1 MPGAER
7 LRDCETLTAMLKAQ
21 AGEEGK
27 YVAAVCA
34 APAVVLHSHGI
45 LAGKSATCYP
55 APPFVSVLEDHK
67 DGAEDDVVVDG
78 NVVTSRGPGTSLKFA
93 LKLVEVLYGTEKS
106 VELQE
111 QMLVKM

>member
-1 MPGAER
+1 
-7 LRDCETLTAMLKAQ
+7 MLQKQ

-55 APPFVSVLEDHK
+55 APPFVSVLEDHRS
-67 DGAEDDVVVDG
+67 GEDDEVVVDG
-78 NVVTSRGPGTSLKFA
+78 DVITSRGPGTSLKFA
-93 LKLVEVLYGTEKS
+93 LKLVEVLYGAEKS
-106 VELQE
+106 EERAKRFSIV
-111 QMLVKM
+111 